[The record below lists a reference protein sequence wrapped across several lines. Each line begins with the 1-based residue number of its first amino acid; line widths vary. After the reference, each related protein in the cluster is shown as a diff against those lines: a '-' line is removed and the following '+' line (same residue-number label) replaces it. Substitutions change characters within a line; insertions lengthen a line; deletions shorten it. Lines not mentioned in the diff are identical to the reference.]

1 MRNRRTLEELAR
13 LERSATDPVAIGRMV
28 AVIENEL
35 GHSLYETVGQL
46 KRALSTETRAEFRFE
61 GPGLTIAAEVRRD
74 EFESW
79 IAPDL
84 ARIADTVDAALASAG
99 LAPDGIDH
107 VFLTGG
113 SSLIPAV
120 RQLFERRFGESRI
133 VQGDELTSIAHGL
146 ALMAQ
151 DPDLPD
157 WVAAEEDRA

>member
-1 MRNRRTLEELAR
+1 MDPAAIRRM
-13 LERSATDPVAIGRMV
+13 I

-46 KRALSTETRAEFRFE
+46 KRTLSSQATAEFCFK
-61 GPGLTIAAEVRRD
+61 GPGIAIAEQVRRED
-74 EFESW
+74 FERW

-84 ARIADTVDAALASAG
+84 ARIAQTVDVALAKAN
-99 LAPDGIDH
+99 LLPHQIDH

-120 RQLFERRFGESRI
+120 RQLFVQRFGESRI
-133 VQGDELTSIAHGL
+133 AQGNELTSIAHGL
-146 ALMAQ
+146 ALMAE

-157 WVAAEEDRA
+157 WLVADEEQA